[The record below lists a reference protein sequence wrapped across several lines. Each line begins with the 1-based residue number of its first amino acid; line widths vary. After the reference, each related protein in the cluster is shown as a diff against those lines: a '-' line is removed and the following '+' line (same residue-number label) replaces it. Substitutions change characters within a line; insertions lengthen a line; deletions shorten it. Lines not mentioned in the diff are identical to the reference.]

1 MPDDCDD
8 RDADECCRAVSYDP
22 CCNVN
27 DPVVMECS
35 VHSVFIY
42 SSYILSMAR
51 RVTSANLAPGPG
63 SDLDPGSNPRKSTGT
78 PKKKLSFRFRRK
90 KCIA

>member
-51 RVTSANLAPGPG
+51 RVTSANLAGPG
-63 SDLDPGSNPRKSTGT
+63 IKPESCTGSRG
-78 PKKKLSFRFRRK
+78 
-90 KCIA
+90 